1 MREYRY
7 IGGRWRKRRNKNII
21 VRVFPLANDPGND
34 TFWRTL
40 CLGSIPLRSVAECKG
55 DFPTWRERAMDAVD
69 EGISLGWDL
78 AHIDAIAGRASGE
91 PAEPQGSESS
101 GSDSDR
107 ESEEE
112 RYQDEYMRIF
122 APGILSYVSEPTQ
135 AQLMS
140 FAEERRRVAEEG
152 FVDYPKAESFVE
164 SVREFRPEV
173 GFDGIDPGDLNTK
186 QRAAYDHI
194 VNLLSNAGPSDSK
207 ACFLHGVGGTGK
219 TALISTVVKVCLEKY
234 GEGSF
239 MVLAPTGK
247 AASLLPFGVTLHAGL
262 KLPVPLTES
271 TFEPLEGEALAAL
284 QDSARDLRLVII
296 DEISMVGCR
305 FIAAIDSRLKQ
316 MRPDHRASLFGGVVT
331 VLSGDMGQLP
341 PVLDKPLYSKEA
353 PGESFMCTQGRL
365 VCSSVTKA
373 IFLDQIMRTDQLDF
387 QAMLQRIRDGDQTD
401 EDHSVFLERELH
413 RLPAIERA
421 DFEDSILLS
430 STRDRAAEINK
441 TQLDNLPGYLVDC
454 RAIHVGRG
462 AAGAS
467 EEQARGLSSR
477 LQLKI
482 GVPVMLTANLA
493 VACGLTNGSMGHVF
507 GFMTAENDDNSSTL
521 PVVLVQFPS
530 YRGPSFNNLKPQVV
544 PISPV
549 SRVWQSGPHTCSRTQ
564 LPLTL
569 AFASTIYKA
578 QGSSL
583 SRYLIDIGSKEIGLG
598 STYVA
603 LSRAKSLQ
611 SFAVHVTDRRNLSLA
626 RWKKIGRGKGAIER
640 KSFEDHLRSLEFS
653 E

>member
-207 ACFLHGVGGTGK
+207 ACFLHGV
-219 TALISTVVKVCLEKY
+219 
-234 GEGSF
+234 
-239 MVLAPTGK
+239 
-247 AASLLPFGVTLHAGL
+247 
-262 KLPVPLTES
+262 
-271 TFEPLEGEALAAL
+271 
-284 QDSARDLRLVII
+284 
-296 DEISMVGCR
+296 
-305 FIAAIDSRLKQ
+305 
-316 MRPDHRASLFGGVVT
+316 
-331 VLSGDMGQLP
+331 
-341 PVLDKPLYSKEA
+341 
-353 PGESFMCTQGRL
+353 
-365 VCSSVTKA
+365 
-373 IFLDQIMRTDQLDF
+373 
-387 QAMLQRIRDGDQTD
+387 
-401 EDHSVFLERELH
+401 
-413 RLPAIERA
+413 
-421 DFEDSILLS
+421 
-430 STRDRAAEINK
+430 
-441 TQLDNLPGYLVDC
+441 
-454 RAIHVGRG
+454 
-462 AAGAS
+462 
-467 EEQARGLSSR
+467 
-477 LQLKI
+477 
-482 GVPVMLTANLA
+482 
-493 VACGLTNGSMGHVF
+493 
-507 GFMTAENDDNSSTL
+507 
-521 PVVLVQFPS
+521 
-530 YRGPSFNNLKPQVV
+530 
-544 PISPV
+544 
-549 SRVWQSGPHTCSRTQ
+549 
-564 LPLTL
+564 
-569 AFASTIYKA
+569 
-578 QGSSL
+578 
-583 SRYLIDIGSKEIGLG
+583 
-598 STYVA
+598 
-603 LSRAKSLQ
+603 
-611 SFAVHVTDRRNLSLA
+611 
-626 RWKKIGRGKGAIER
+626 
-640 KSFEDHLRSLEFS
+640 
-653 E
+653 